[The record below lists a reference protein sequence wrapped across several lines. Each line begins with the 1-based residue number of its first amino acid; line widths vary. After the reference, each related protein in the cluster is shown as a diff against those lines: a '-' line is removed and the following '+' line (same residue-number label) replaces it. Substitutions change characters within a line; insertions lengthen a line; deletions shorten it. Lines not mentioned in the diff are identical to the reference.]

1 MQLHSPPPPPV
12 RQAFRRP
19 AGAAP
24 RGPPASRSRSPALLT
39 GVGRVLPDEAP
50 GQEPHRQR
58 CGKERSKQQVRGSL
72 SISGS
77 PRRRGAGGTKPAPV
91 LHSSPLPDLPAPLPP
106 STANFTSLIP
116 LPALRAAGPQPLRRQ
131 CPERQLL
138 TAPESWGRVEGL
150 SFAGGGPP
158 VGEAVK
164 LCTIPTARTNFL
176 GAAPPASSCDPQM
189 SALRP
194 LLLCQPPPR
203 VKQLGA

>member
-1 MQLHSPPPPPV
+1 MQLHSLPPPPV

-58 CGKERSKQQVRGSL
+58 CGKEGSKQQVRGSL

-77 PRRRGAGGTKPAPV
+77 PRRRGAGGTEPAPV

-116 LPALRAAGPQPLRRQ
+116 LPALRAA
-131 CPERQLL
+131 
-138 TAPESWGRVEGL
+138 
-150 SFAGGGPP
+150 
-158 VGEAVK
+158 
-164 LCTIPTARTNFL
+164 
-176 GAAPPASSCDPQM
+176 APPASVPGAAATYGS
-189 SALRP
+189 R
-194 LLLCQPPPR
+194 
-203 VKQLGA
+203 KLGAGGGAELRRGRTTRRRSGEALYHPNSPHKLSWRSSARLLV